1 MIIILKESQYNNIL
15 DSTQN
20 DTKLLNK
27 WASYIADIVL
37 PKIINLDVLS
47 GEDVFTEKNIEV
59 KLGKY
64 DFFKLLPINSMIFNI
79 IVKDEN
85 NEEGSINITFSP
97 YWTYINGEN
106 IIDLEFDI
114 ELYSPKKID
123 SGVLYSKIK
132 GYLLKEIEKAYKWY
146 IKNKENG

>member
-1 MIIILKESQYNNIL
+1 MIIIVKESQYNNIL
-15 DSTQN
+15 DNTQN
-20 DTKLLNK
+20 DNKMLKK

-64 DFFKLLPINSMIFNI
+64 DFFKLLPINSVIFNI

-97 YWTYINGEN
+97 YWTYINGKN

-123 SGVLYSKIK
+123 SNILYSTVKV
-132 GYLLKEIEKAYKWY
+132 YLLKEIVKVYDWY
-146 IKNKENG
+146 IENKEK

>member
-1 MIIILKESQYNNIL
+1 VIIIVKESQYNNIL
-15 DSTQN
+15 DNTQN
-20 DTKLLNK
+20 DNKMLKK

-64 DFFKLLPINSMIFNI
+64 DFFKLLPI
-79 IVKDEN
+79 
-85 NEEGSINITFSP
+85 
-97 YWTYINGEN
+97 
-106 IIDLEFDI
+106 IDLEFDI

-123 SGVLYSKIK
+123 SDILYSNVKA
-132 GYLLKEIEKAYKWY
+132 YLLKEIEKVYDWY
-146 IKNKENG
+146 IENKEK